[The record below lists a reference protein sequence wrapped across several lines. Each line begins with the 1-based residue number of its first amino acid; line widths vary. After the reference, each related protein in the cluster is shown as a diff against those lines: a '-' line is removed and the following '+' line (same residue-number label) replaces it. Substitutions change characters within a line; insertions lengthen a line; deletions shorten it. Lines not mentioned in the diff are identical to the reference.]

1 MSSPK
6 LERDRRRTAFRMLMI
21 RERIPGGAI
30 VVDLQTRD
38 EILQIWNFAMSEAE
52 LLLFGERAD
61 ED

>member
-1 MSSPK
+1 
-6 LERDRRRTAFRMLMI
+6 MLMI

-30 VVDLQTRD
+30 VVDLLTRD